1 MLLLFC
7 RRLFLCC
14 LAISSASFVILVL
27 LVFLLQ
33 FYFIL
38 IKSPYFGEDTSKR
51 KIIYSINH
59 PNLHSSYS
67 QSTSSHQGTH
77 GSSQQMV
84 LSCKGLHH
92 YRNLSY
98 LVTACA
104 IIGIRLIYIIHV
116 GHPKHDSHTKIYFPF
131 QQRNFNCVLTP
142 YETCIVQQ

>member
-1 MLLLFC
+1 MVGLCTPQMLLLFC
-7 RRLFLCC
+7 RRMFLCC

-38 IKSPYFGEDTSKR
+38 KL
-51 KIIYSINH
+51 IYSTNH

-84 LSCKGLHH
+84 LSCNGLHH

-116 GHPKHDSHTKIYFPF
+116 GHPKHDSYTKIYFSF